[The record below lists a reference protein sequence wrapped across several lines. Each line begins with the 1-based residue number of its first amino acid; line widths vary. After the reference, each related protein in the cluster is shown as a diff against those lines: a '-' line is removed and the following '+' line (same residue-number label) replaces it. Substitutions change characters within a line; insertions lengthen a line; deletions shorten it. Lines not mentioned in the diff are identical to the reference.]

1 VKVVAEF
8 FNEIQEE
15 DLMKYL
21 LLVAT
26 FAAFIGTATATS
38 PAADCCNGN
47 GKCCPTKCCK
57 K

>member
-38 PAADCCNGN
+38 PAPDCCNGN